1 MPTIKSRITIFDV
14 SDGATG
20 ATGATGNTGATG
32 ATGKTGATGNT
43 GATGATGQTGN
54 TGATGA
60 TGNTGATGP
69 QGETG
74 PAGPEAYVTVET
86 TFVDYAT
93 NTATL
98 KGTLRVDGVIK
109 NTGVTYVWTKNTE
122 TTSLG
127 TNQTLTVNDLDAVY
141 VCTCTWSDGVQSGA
155 LDLQGMYVAGD
166 IATTALTSA
175 NGKNS
180 IYYSPEEPTGTF
192 KEGDTWFQQGSV
204 STYGTESGEIVTFKT
219 TEAKALQDV
228 IVDIEPVQSGTGT
241 PSPSNV
247 RPISGWD
254 SIDVTRTGKNL
265 LKNTASSTTKQGL
278 TYTVNA
284 DGSVHVTGTAT
295 ANSYIAIPINATFP
309 VDVIAS
315 GSPTATGVYTQ
326 TVTSSG
332 NKNDTGSGVT
342 IAAGTSITEMRLRIN
357 NGTTVDVVFYPM
369 IRLASDT
376 SAVYEPYASQTYT
389 TDFSFFPAIAAS
401 TQTVSGVTVTSD
413 GRGNFTLKG
422 TATAAGTATFD
433 FASSFVIP
441 DGSDHYILLNNSQV
455 ASGNLAFMN
464 GSTQVDTWVFSAVN
478 REYTGYVGMSGKTAT
493 AIRFNV
499 VSGTTYN
506 MTCSPKFQTVLNHA
520 RGIPSIVYKGT
531 LDVTGGTLTVTH
543 AAVDLGTLNWGY
555 SSGGYFYSTGLQGTI
570 APPANYTTPTTAIC
584 STYAAASTHAIAQK
598 TVDNVVGVIAAADSN
613 AGRLWIRDTSKGTDA
628 AAFKTAM
635 SGVVLCYPLSEP
647 QTYTLTS
654 SQITTLVGTNNIWAD
669 SGNITVTGP
678 IVDTDASTEVFK
690 WDGTSWV
697 ESPLADAAFA
707 HIDAGTITTGVL
719 RTITLIGPSSKTFWD
734 LSTGEWQNHGNI
746 DVDYYWSPSGGDL
759 EGTWNIDLDVHI
771 QNGAYTIVGSHT
783 NTESNYSA
791 VVPVKETTY
800 IDFGIQTGF
809 PVGAPDYG
817 FTDFDGF
824 QEPFAYAGFVVS
836 GDRIKDKGIWYGEE
850 DGVDYYDTGKIS
862 DVYWTPTSWLT
873 PTSLVLGAP
882 KDCYRTWDPVDSELI
897 EELDGEHQA
906 AFNTLEINAGAVNVK
921 DSIIFRENVGL
932 SQGSSGLVR
941 SFRNNPEGEGVV
953 HPYIYRPV
961 WPYMPGDTIVTD
973 GVRGI
978 ICSGYLTSNSAELRF
993 FVPLSRPIDST
1004 VTSVTITS
1012 GTLVARQGGSYVI
1025 GSTATAI
1032 TSFTRTIH
1040 FSRESGVWVQVKKT
1054 DSSAFS
1060 GTNNETIS
1068 VQAYSLNIKF
1078 N

>member
-86 TFVDYAT
+86 TFIDYDT
-93 NTATL
+93 GTATL
-98 KGTLRVDGVIK
+98 KGTLRVNGTVTT
-109 NTGVTYVWTKNTE
+109 TGVSYVWTKNTE

-204 STYGTESGEIVTFKT
+204 STYGTETGEIVTFKT
-219 TEAKALQDV
+219 TEAKTLQEV
-228 IVDIEPVQSGTGT
+228 VVDIEPVQSGTGD
-241 PSPSNV
+241 PSPTNI

-284 DGSVHVTGTAT
+284 NGSVHVTGTAT
-295 ANSYIAIPINATFP
+295 ANSYIAIPINATFH

-369 IRLASDT
+369 IRLASDADST
-376 SAVYEPYASQTYT
+376 YEAYTGQTYT
-389 TDFSFFPAIAAS
+389 AALGR
-401 TQTVSGVTVTSD
+401 TVYG
-413 GRGNFTLKG
+413 
-422 TATAAGTATFD
+422 
-433 FASSFVIP
+433 
-441 DGSDHYILLNNSQV
+441 
-455 ASGNLAFMN
+455 
-464 GSTQVDTWVFSAVN
+464 
-478 REYTGYVGMSGKTAT
+478 
-493 AIRFNV
+493 
-499 VSGTTYN
+499 
-506 MTCSPKFQTVLNHA
+506 
-520 RGIPSIVYKGT
+520 GT
-531 LDVTGGTLTVTH
+531 LDVVSGVLTVDR
-543 AAVDLGTLNWGY
+543 ALIDLGSLTWNYASPRFYANAPADSVAISETGDTALICDSYQTFEVTTLGNMPDKSIFMN
-555 SSGGYFYSTGLQGTI
+555 SSKMSASVKRFVIRDS
-570 APPANYTTPTTAIC
+570 AYT
-584 STYAAASTHAIAQK
+584 
-598 TVDNVVGVIAAADSN
+598 AAAD
-613 AGRLWIRDTSKGTDA
+613 LKA
-628 AAFKTAM
+628 ALN
-635 SGVVLCYPLSEP
+635 GVYAVYTLATPE
-647 QTYTLTS
+647 TYTLTP

-678 IVDTDASTEVFK
+678 IVETDASTEVFK
-690 WDGTSWV
+690 WNGSSWV

-783 NTESNYSA
+783 NTESNYSS

-824 QEPFAYAGFVVS
+824 QEPFAYAGFVAS

-850 DGVDYYDTGKIS
+850 GGVDYYDTGKIS

-873 PTSLVLGAP
+873 PTSLILGAP
-882 KDCYRTWDPVDSELI
+882 KDCYRTWNPSDSEII

-932 SQGSSGLVR
+932 AQGSSGLVR
-941 SFRNNPEGEGVV
+941 TFRNNPEGEGVV

-1025 GSTATAI
+1025 GSAATAI

-1060 GTNNETIS
+1060 GTNNETVS